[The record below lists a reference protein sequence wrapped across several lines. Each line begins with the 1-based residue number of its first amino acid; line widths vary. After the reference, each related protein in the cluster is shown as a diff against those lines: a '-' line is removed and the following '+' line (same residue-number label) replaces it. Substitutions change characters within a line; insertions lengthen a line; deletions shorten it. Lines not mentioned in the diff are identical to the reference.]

1 MAFQILNNKIDNVFR
16 KINLLNE
23 VGIALSAEK
32 NFSSLLEQILI
43 GAKKITNA
51 DGGTIYLLN
60 VDKKLDMVV
69 VQTDSLNIHLG
80 GTTDMKINFN
90 PVSLYHDNG
99 DPNLSM
105 VVTRAVLEDKPI
117 NIIDA
122 YNTQGY
128 DFSGTYEFDKNT
140 GYHSQSFL
148 AVPMK
153 NHENDVIGVLQLINA
168 KSSNSEE
175 IIPFNEEDQHL
186 VESLASQAAVA
197 ITNKQLLNGHNELF
211 NSLVQLIATAIDEKS
226 AHTSGHCERLPIIT
240 MSLADAA
247 HNTKEGVFKEF
258 VMSSEDRYELEVAAW
273 LHDCGKL
280 TTPEYVMD
288 KSTKLERIVDR
299 IDLVDLRLE
308 IMKRDAEIERL
319 KSIVDGVNN
328 DEVNRVYE
336 EKIRK
341 VKEAGKFIRHHNKGG
356 EFMHEEDINKVKSC
370 AQLEWKD
377 KQGVVQPLLNQDEI
391 INLCI
396 VKGTLTE
403 EERDIINNH
412 IVATIKMLDTLPF
425 PKHLQNVPEY
435 AGGHHERVDGK
446 GFPKGLMKEDMS
458 VQARIMAIAD
468 VFEALTARD
477 RPYKDPMKLSQ
488 AISILKKMSETGHID
503 PDLFDVFI
511 EQSVHITYAKEHLL
525 PEQNDL

>member
-1 MAFQILNNKIDNVFR
+1 MNDKVDSVFR
-16 KINLLNE
+16 KIDLLNE
-23 VGIALSAEK
+23 VGIALSSEK

-60 VDKKLDMVV
+60 ANKKLEMVV
-69 VQTDSLNIHLG
+69 VQTDSLHIHLG
-80 GTTDMKINFN
+80 GNTDKPINFK
-90 PVSLYHDNG
+90 PVNLYHDDG
-99 DPNLSM
+99 TPDLSM
-105 VVTRAVLEDKPI
+105 VVTRAVIEDKPI
-117 NIIDA
+117 NISDA
-122 YNTQGY
+122 YNTEGY
-128 DFSGTYEFDKNT
+128 DFSGTYEFDKST

-168 KSSNSEE
+168 KSPGTEE
-175 IIPFNEEDQHL
+175 IIPFSEEDQHL

-197 ITNKQLLNGHNELF
+197 ITNKQLIDSFNELF
-211 NSLVQLIATAIDEKS
+211 SSLVQLIATAIDEKS
-226 AHTSGHCERLPIIT
+226 PHTSGHCERLPVIT
-240 MSLADAA
+240 MLIADAA
-247 HNTKEGVFKEF
+247 HNTKEGELKNFL
-258 VMSSEDRYELEVAAW
+258 MTNGDRYELEVAAW

-299 IDLVDLRLE
+299 VELIDLRLE
-308 IMKRDAEIERL
+308 IIKRDAELEKLASQVEGKNTKEANTI
-319 KSIVDGVNN
+319 
-328 DEVNRVYE
+328 YE
-336 EKIRK
+336 EKIK
-341 VKEAGKFIRHHNKGG
+341 TINESGEFIRRHNIGG
-356 EFMHEEDINKVKSC
+356 EFMHEEEIAKIKSC
-370 AQLEWKD
+370 AKLKWKD
-377 KQGVVQPLLNQDEI
+377 KDGVIQPLLSQDEVD
-391 INLCI
+391 NLCI
-396 VKGTLTE
+396 IKGTLTE
-403 EERDIINNH
+403 KEREIINNH

-435 AGGHHERVDGK
+435 AGGHHERVDGR
-446 GFPKGLMKEDMS
+446 GFPKGLVKEQMS

-477 RPYKDPMKLSQ
+477 RPYKEPMKLSQ
-488 AISILKKMSETGHID
+488 AVSILKQMSETGHID

-511 EQSVHITYAKEHLL
+511 NQSVHINYANQYLL

>member
-1 MAFQILNNKIDNVFR
+1 MTTTIGNVFG

-23 VGIALSAEK
+23 VGIALSSEK

-60 VDKKLDMVV
+60 ADKKLEMVV
-69 VQTDSLNIHLG
+69 VQTDSLDIHLG
-80 GTTDMKINFN
+80 GNTDKPINFK
-90 PVSLYHDNG
+90 PVSLINEDG
-99 DPNLSM
+99 SENLSM
-105 VVTRAVLEDKPI
+105 VVTRSVIEDKPI
-117 NIIDA
+117 NIPDA
-122 YNTQGY
+122 YNAKGY
-128 DFSGTYEFDKNT
+128 DFSGTYEFDKST
-140 GYHSQSFL
+140 GYHSESFL

-168 KSSNSEE
+168 KSPASGE
-175 IIPFNEEDQHL
+175 IIPFTKEDQQL

-197 ITNKQLLNGHNELF
+197 ITNKQLIDSLNELF

-226 AHTSGHCERLPIIT
+226 PYTSGHCKRLPIIT
-240 MSLADAA
+240 MLIADAA
-247 HNTKEGVFKEF
+247 HNTEEGQYKEF
-258 VMSSEDRYELEVAAW
+258 SLSNDDRYELEVAAW

-299 IDLVDLRLE
+299 IELVEMRLE
-308 IMKRDAEIERL
+308 IMKRDAEIEKL
-319 KSIVDGVNN
+319 KGIANGANEIKVNKT
-328 DEVNRVYE
+328 YE
-336 EKIRK
+336 EKIEAIT
-341 VKEAGKFIRHHNKGG
+341 EAGEFIKRHNKGG
-356 EFMHEEDINKVKSC
+356 EFMHDDDIEKIKNC
-370 AQLEWKD
+370 AKLKWTDHE
-377 KQGVVQPLLNQDEI
+377 GNLQPLLDQDEI
-391 INLCI
+391 YNLCI

-403 EERDIINNH
+403 EEREIINNH
-412 IVATIKMLDTLPF
+412 IVATIKMLETLPF

-446 GFPKGLMKEDMS
+446 GFPKGLKKDEMS

-468 VFEALTARD
+468 IFEALTARD

-488 AISILKKMSETGHID
+488 AVSILRKMSETGHID
-503 PDLFDVFI
+503 PDLFDVFMN
-511 EQSVHITYAKEHLL
+511 ESVHINYANEHLL

>member
-1 MAFQILNNKIDNVFR
+1 MKDKVDNVFR
-16 KINLLNE
+16 KIGMLNE

-32 NFSSLLEQILI
+32 NFSTLLEKILI
-43 GAKKITNA
+43 GAKKITKA
-51 DGGTIYLLN
+51 DGGTLYLLN
-60 VDKKLDMVV
+60 AEKKLEMVV
-69 VQTDSLNIHLG
+69 VQTDSLGIHLG
-80 GTTDMKINFN
+80 GNTDKPINFK
-90 PVSLYHDNG
+90 PVSLYLDDG
-99 DPNLSM
+99 SANLNM
-105 VVTRAVLEDKPI
+105 VVTRSVIENKPI

-122 YNTQGY
+122 YNTPDY
-128 DFSGTYEFDKNT
+128 DFSGTYEFDKST

-153 NHENDVIGVLQLINA
+153 NHENEVIGVLQLINA
-168 KSSNSEE
+168 KSVDSED
-175 IIPFNEEDQHL
+175 IIPFTEEDQHL

-197 ITNKQLLNGHNELF
+197 IANKQLVDSLNELF
-211 NSLVQLIATAIDEKS
+211 SSLVQLIATAIDEKS
-226 AHTSGHCERLPIIT
+226 PHTSGHCKRLPDIT
-240 MSLADAA
+240 MALADAV
-247 HNTKEGVFKEF
+247 HDTKGEIFKDF
-258 VMSSEDRYELEVAAW
+258 LMTKEDRYELEVAAW

-299 IDLVDLRLE
+299 IDSIDLRLE
-308 IMKRDAEIERL
+308 IIKRDAEIEKL
-319 KSIVDGVNN
+319 TSIANGINS
-328 DEVNRVYE
+328 DEANRVYQ
-336 EKIRK
+336 EKIK
-341 VKEAGKFIRHHNKGG
+341 TLKEAGEFIRRHNKGG
-356 EFMHEEDINKVKSC
+356 EFMSEEDIHKIKNC
-370 AQLEWKD
+370 AKLKWKD
-377 KQGVVQPLLNQDEI
+377 KQGIIQPLLSQDETD
-391 INLCI
+391 NLCI

-412 IVATIKMLDTLPF
+412 IGATIKMLETLPF

-446 GFPKGLMKEDMS
+446 GFPKGLMKDEMS

-488 AISILKKMSETGHID
+488 AVSILKKMSETGHID

-511 EQSVHITYAKEHLL
+511 DQSVHITYANEHLL

>member
-1 MAFQILNNKIDNVFR
+1 MADKADSVIS

-23 VGIALSAEK
+23 VGIALSSER

-60 VDKKLDMVV
+60 ANKKLEMVV

-80 GTTDMKINFN
+80 GNTDKPINFK
-90 PVSLYHDNG
+90 PVNLYNDDG
-99 DPNLSM
+99 MPNLSM
-105 VVTRAVLEDKPI
+105 VVTRSVIEDKPI
-117 NIIDA
+117 NIVDA
-122 YNTQGY
+122 YNTKGY
-128 DFSGTYEFDKNT
+128 DFSGTYEFDKST
-140 GYHSQSFL
+140 GYHSESFL

-153 NHENDVIGVLQLINA
+153 NHENDLVGVLQLINA
-168 KSSNSEE
+168 KSVDSDE
-175 IIPFNEEDQHL
+175 IIPFSEEDQHL
-186 VESLASQAAVA
+186 VESLASQAAVS
-197 ITNKQLLNGHNELF
+197 ISNKQLIDSWNELF

-226 AHTSGHCERLPIIT
+226 PHTSGHCKRLPVIT
-240 MSLADAA
+240 MFLAEAA

-258 VMSSEDRYELEVAAW
+258 LMNDVDRNELEVAAW

-299 IDLVDLRLE
+299 IELIDVRLE
-308 IMKRDAEIERL
+308 LMKRDAEIEKLTRL
-319 KSIVDGVNN
+319 AEGKNEDKANSI
-328 DEVNRVYE
+328 YE
-336 EKIRK
+336 EKIK
-341 VKEAGKFIRHHNKGG
+341 TLNEAGVFLRRHNKGG
-356 EFMHEEDINKVKSC
+356 ESMHDGDIEKVKKW
-370 AQLEWKD
+370 AQLEWLD
-377 KQGVVQPLLNQDEI
+377 KQGIKQPLLTQDEVK
-391 INLCI
+391 NLCI
-396 VKGTLTE
+396 IKGTLTE
-403 EERDIINNH
+403 KEREIINNH

-425 PKHLQNVPEY
+425 PKHLKNVPEY

-446 GFPKGLMKEDMS
+446 GFPKGLVKDEMS

-488 AISILKKMSETGHID
+488 VISILKGMSETGHID
-503 PDLFDVFI
+503 ADLFDVFI
-511 EQSVHITYAKEHLL
+511 EQSVHIKYANEFLL

>member
-1 MAFQILNNKIDNVFR
+1 M
-16 KINLLNE
+16 
-23 VGIALSAEK
+23 GIALSAEK
-32 NFSSLLEQILI
+32 NFTSLLEQILI

-51 DGGTIYLLN
+51 DGGTLYLLN
-60 VDKKLDMVV
+60 ADKKLEMVV
-69 VQTDSLNIHLG
+69 VQTDSLGIHLG
-80 GTTDMKINFN
+80 GNTDKPINFK
-90 PVSLYHDNG
+90 PVSLYSDDG
-99 DPNLSM
+99 SANLSM
-105 VVTRAVLEDKPI
+105 VVTRAVIEDKPI

-122 YNTQGY
+122 YNTEGY
-128 DFSGTYEFDKNT
+128 DFSGTYEFDKST

-168 KSSNSEE
+168 KSEGSEE
-175 IIPFNEEDQHL
+175 IIPFSEEDQHL

-197 ITNKQLLNGHNELF
+197 ITNKQLIDSFNELF
-211 NSLVQLIATAIDEKS
+211 SSLVQLIATAIDEKS
-226 AHTSGHCERLPIIT
+226 PHTSGHCKRLPIIT
-240 MSLADAA
+240 MLIADAA
-247 HNTKEGVFKEF
+247 HNTKDGEFKKF
-258 VMSSEDRYELEVAAW
+258 LMSNEDRYELEVAAW

-299 IDLVDLRLE
+299 IELVDMRLE
-308 IMKRDAEIERL
+308 IIKRDAEIEKL
-319 KSIVDGVNN
+319 TSIANGINS
-328 DEVNRVYE
+328 DEANRVYE
-336 EKIRK
+336 EKVK
-341 VKEAGKFIRHHNKGG
+341 VLKEAGEFICRHNNGG
-356 EFMHEEDINKVKSC
+356 EFMNEENIHKIKNC
-370 AQLEWKD
+370 AKLKWKD
-377 KQGVVQPLLNQDEI
+377 KQGVIQPLLNQDEI
-391 INLCI
+391 DNLCI

-412 IVATIKMLDTLPF
+412 IAATIKMLDTLPF

-435 AGGHHERVDGK
+435 AGGHHERVDGQ
-446 GFPKGLMKEDMS
+446 GFPKGLMKDEMS

-477 RPYKDPMKLSQ
+477 RPYKAPMKLSQ
-488 AISILKKMSETGHID
+488 AVSILKKMSETGHID

-511 EQSVHITYAKEHLL
+511 EQSVHITYANEHLL

>member
-1 MAFQILNNKIDNVFR
+1 M
-16 KINLLNE
+16 
-23 VGIALSAEK
+23 GIALSAEK

-43 GAKKITNA
+43 GAKQITNA

-60 VDKKLDMVV
+60 ADKNLEMVV
-69 VQTDSLNIHLG
+69 VQTDSLGIHLG
-80 GTTDMKINFN
+80 GNTDKPINFK
-90 PVSLYHDNG
+90 PVSLYTDDG
-99 DPNLSM
+99 SANLSM
-105 VVTRAVLEDKPI
+105 VVTRAVIEDKPI
-117 NIIDA
+117 NIVDA
-122 YNTQGY
+122 YNTEGY
-128 DFSGTYEFDKNT
+128 DFSGTYEFDKST

-153 NHENDVIGVLQLINA
+153 NHENEVIGVLQLINA
-168 KSSNSEE
+168 KSADTEN
-175 IIPFNEEDQHL
+175 IIPFSEEDQHL

-197 ITNKQLLNGHNELF
+197 ITNKQLIDSLNELF
-211 NSLVQLIATAIDEKS
+211 SSLVQLIATAIDEKS
-226 AHTSGHCERLPIIT
+226 PHTSGHCKRLPIIT
-240 MSLADAA
+240 MLIADAV
-247 HNTKEGVFKEF
+247 HNTKEGEFKKF
-258 VMSSEDRYELEVAAW
+258 LMTNDDRYELEVAAW

-299 IDLVDLRLE
+299 IDLIDLRLE
-308 IMKRDAEIERL
+308 IIKRDAEIEKL
-319 KSIVDGVNN
+319 TSIANGIKS
-328 DEVNRVYE
+328 DEANRVYE
-336 EKIRK
+336 EKIKTLK
-341 VKEAGKFIRHHNKGG
+341 VAGEFIRRHNKGG
-356 EFMHEEDINKVKSC
+356 EFMSEEDIHKIKNC
-370 AQLEWKD
+370 AKLKWKD
-377 KQGVVQPLLNQDEI
+377 KQGIIQPLLSQDEI
-391 INLCI
+391 DNLCI

-412 IVATIKMLDTLPF
+412 IGATVKMLETLPF

-446 GFPKGLMKEDMS
+446 GFPKGLVKDEMS

-468 VFEALTARD
+468 IFEALTARD

-488 AISILKKMSETGHID
+488 AVLILKKMSETGHID

-511 EQSVHITYAKEHLL
+511 EQSVHINYANEHLL

>member
-1 MAFQILNNKIDNVFR
+1 MDENSDIVFS

-23 VGIALSAEK
+23 VGIALSSEK
-32 NFSSLLEQILI
+32 DFSSLLEQILI

-60 VDKKLDMVV
+60 AENKLEMVV
-69 VQTDSLNIHLG
+69 VQTDSLKIHLG
-80 GTTDMKINFN
+80 GNTDKPINFKAIN
-90 PVSLYHDNG
+90 LYNDDG
-99 DPNLSM
+99 SANLNM
-105 VVTRAVLEDKPI
+105 VVTRSVIEKKPI
-117 NIIDA
+117 NISDA
-122 YNTQGY
+122 YNAQGY
-128 DFSGTYEFDKNT
+128 DFSGTYEFDKTT

-168 KSSNSEE
+168 KAIGTDD
-175 IIPFNEEDQHL
+175 IIPFDKQGQKL

-197 ITNKQLLNGHNELF
+197 IANKQLIDSWNDLF

-226 AHTSGHCERLPIIT
+226 PHTSGHCKRLPIIT
-240 MSLADAA
+240 MFLADAA
-247 HNTKEGVFKEF
+247 HNTKEGIFKEF
-258 VMSSEDRYELEVAAW
+258 LMTKDERYELEVAAW

-280 TTPEYVMD
+280 ATPEYVMD

-299 IDLVDLRLE
+299 IELIE
-308 IMKRDAEIERL
+308 IRIELIKREAEIEKL
-319 KSIVDGVNN
+319 TALINGENKDSVNSKYQNTVKSLN
-328 DEVNRVYE
+328 
-336 EKIRK
+336 
-341 VKEAGKFIRHHNKGG
+341 EAISFIHRHNKGG
-356 EFMHEEDINKVKSC
+356 ESMHEDDINKIK
-370 AQLEWKD
+370 EWAKLHWTD
-377 KQGVVQPLLNQDEI
+377 DSGKKQPLLTNDEVV
-391 INLCI
+391 NLCI

-403 EERDIINNH
+403 EERQIINNH

-425 PKHLQNVPEY
+425 PKHLKNVPEY
-435 AGGHHERVDGK
+435 AGGHHERVDGT
-446 GFPKGLMKEDMS
+446 GFPKGLVKDEMS

-488 AISILKKMSETGHID
+488 AVSILKNMSETGHID
-503 PDLFDVFI
+503 PDLFDVFV
-511 EQSVHITYAKEHLL
+511 EQSVHIKYAKDYLL